1 MMLEIRVGRK
11 ISLEYIYV
19 SIAHAWASCRG
30 REEAQNTNSP
40 APEAEL
46 KKSDLQ
52 EIKSENYS

>member
-1 MMLEIRVGRK
+1 LGGKYRWN
-11 ISLEYIYV
+11 IYV

-30 REEAQNTNSP
+30 REEAQNTNSSP